1 MTARARDV
9 ILLHGWGSNSTV
21 WKDLAARL
29 APRCRVHAPD
39 LPGYGGTPSR
49 EPCSVVG
56 LADAVAQDA
65 PPRCHV
71 VGWSLGAQ
79 IALAWA
85 KRAPRQVDRLAL
97 IAATPRFVQCPDWP
111 HAVAEDVLLAFST
124 ALAADRA
131 GMLARFILLQSQG
144 DDRARQVARQ
154 LRAALAAGSGPRANT
169 LRWGLQVLLAT
180 DLRGDLGSIKQR
192 ALVLHGDRDRLT
204 PLAAGKHISRH
215 LAKARLI
222 VLRGT
227 AHAPFLSKPRE
238 VAAALREFFDE

>member
-9 ILLHGWGSNSTV
+9 VLLHGWGSNSIV

-29 APRCRVHAPD
+29 APRCRVHTPD
-39 LPGYGGTPSR
+39 LPGYGGMPSR
-49 EPCSVVG
+49 EPYAVDGMAAV
-56 LADAVAQDA
+56 VAQDA

-85 KRAPRQVDRLAL
+85 KTAPRQVDRLAL
-97 IAATPRFVQCPDWP
+97 IAATPRFVQSADWP
-111 HAVAEDVLLAFST
+111 HAVTEDVLLAFST

-131 GMLARFILLQSQG
+131 GTLGRFILLQSQG
-144 DDRARQVARQ
+144 DGRARQVARQ
-154 LRAALAAGSGPRANT
+154 LRAALAAGSAPRAET
-169 LRWGLQVLLAT
+169 LKGGLQILLAT

-204 PLAAGKHISRH
+204 PLAAGEYVSR
-215 LAKARLI
+215 RLPNAQLV
-222 VLRGT
+222 VLRGA
-227 AHAPFLSKPRE
+227 AHAPFLSKPKE
-238 VAAALREFFDE
+238 VAAALQEFFDE